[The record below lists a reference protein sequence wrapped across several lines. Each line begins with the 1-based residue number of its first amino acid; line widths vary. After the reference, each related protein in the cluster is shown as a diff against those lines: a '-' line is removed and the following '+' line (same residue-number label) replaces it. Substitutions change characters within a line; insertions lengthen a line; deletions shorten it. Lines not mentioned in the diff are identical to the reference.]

1 MQDDDVSHTSNNA
14 QVAKLGV
21 KLPPLWKA
29 NIKLW
34 FAQAESNFELS
45 GITVDATK
53 YNNIVAAIDPETLS
67 AVSDILLNP
76 PTTNKYAT
84 LKDRLI
90 QEFSESANKQI
101 RKLLSDL
108 QLGDEKPSH
117 LLRKMQELAKDSI
130 TPDFL
135 KSLWFQ
141 RLPAD
146 MQSILAVSSESLENL
161 AKMADKIAEVRS
173 DTGSVYAIGDSSH
186 SKSALSADSPLNEI
200 SALRAEIAAL
210 SKKVERLSRSR
221 SRDRSRGRYFKSP
234 HRQFSSD
241 EYCYYHQTYGKKA
254 RKCKEPCKYEKENP
268 EN

>member
-1 MQDDDVSHTSNNA
+1 MPDDVNNTASNV

-21 KLPPLWKA
+21 KLPPLWKT

-76 PTTNKYAT
+76 PPNDKYKT
-84 LKDRLI
+84 LKERLI
-90 QEFSESANKQI
+90 QEFSESENKQI
-101 RKLLSDL
+101 RKLLSEL

-117 LLRKMQELAKDSI
+117 LLRKMQQLAKNSI
-130 TPDFL
+130 TDDFL

-173 DTGSVYAIGDSSH
+173 DSGSVYAIGESSH
-186 SKSALSADSPLNEI
+186 SKSALTVNSQQNEI

-210 SKKVERLSRSR
+210 SQKVERLSRSR

-234 HRQFSSD
+234 HRQFGSD
-241 EYCYYHQTYGKKA
+241 EFCYYHQTYGKKA
-254 RKCKEPCKYEKENP
+254 RKCREPCKYKENP

>member
-1 MQDDDVSHTSNNA
+1 MPDDNDTARTA

-21 KLPPLWKA
+21 KLPPLWKS

-45 GITVDATK
+45 GITVDSTK

-76 PTTNKYAT
+76 PSHDKYKT

-90 QEFSESANKQI
+90 QEFSESENKQI
-101 RKLLSDL
+101 RKLLSEL

-117 LLRKMQELAKDSI
+117 LLRKMQQLAKDSI
-130 TPDFL
+130 TDEFL

-141 RLPAD
+141 RLPSD

-173 DTGSVYAIGDSSH
+173 DSSSVYAIGEPSRG
-186 SKSALSADSPLNEI
+186 KSALTADSPLNDI

-210 SKKVERLSRSR
+210 SQKVERMSRSR
-221 SRDRSRGRYFKSP
+221 SRDKSRGRYFKSP
-234 HRQFSSD
+234 HRQFGSG
-241 EYCYYHQTYGKKA
+241 EFCFYHQRFGKKA
-254 RKCKEPCKYEKENP
+254 RKCQEPCKYSNENTG
-268 EN
+268 N